1 MGLFGKGLAL
11 LVIER
16 SELQL
21 LKKITADIKIKLYD
35 KVFNCMGCKLRQ
47 DARIVPITNHF

>member
-1 MGLFGKGLAL
+1 MGLLGKGLAL

-21 LKKITADIKIKLYD
+21 LKKITVAIKIKLYD
-35 KVFNCMGCKLRQ
+35 KVFNCMGCKLSQ
-47 DARIVPITNHF
+47 DAQINPIRKHF

>member
-1 MGLFGKGLAL
+1 MGLLGKGLAL

-21 LKKITADIKIKLYD
+21 LKKITAAIKIKLYD
-35 KVFNCMGCKLRQ
+35 KVFNCMGCKLSQ
-47 DARIVPITNHF
+47 DARINPIRKHF